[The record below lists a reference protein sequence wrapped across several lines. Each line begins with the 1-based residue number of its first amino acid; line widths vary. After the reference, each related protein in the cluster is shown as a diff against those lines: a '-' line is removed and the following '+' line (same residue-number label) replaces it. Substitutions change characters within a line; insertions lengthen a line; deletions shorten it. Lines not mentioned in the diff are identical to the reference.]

1 VTEWTGLAL
10 VQPGRSRRWEIRRG
24 EETLASLGLPTFRR
38 GGRAEID
45 GRSLTIE
52 VHGLFRTE
60 HVISD
65 QTGEVLARVRP
76 EGRRRVLELAG
87 RELDWKSLGRRA
99 GYGFVG
105 RDGEPL
111 LRAKVASGL
120 FRTNGQL
127 EIDQRLSRGDGALL
141 ALIAAYLLIRKTEED
156 AAVAA
161 STVTAAGA

>member
-10 VQPGRSRRWEIRRG
+10 VQPARSRRWEIRRG
-24 EETLASLGLPTFRR
+24 EETVASLRLPALRR

-52 VHGLFRTE
+52 AHGLFRTE

-105 RDGEPL
+105 ADGEPL
-111 LRAKVASGL
+111 LRAKVASGI
-120 FRTNGQL
+120 FRTSGEL
-127 EIDQRLSRGDGALL
+127 EVDQSLPSGDGPLL
-141 ALIAAYLLIRKTEED
+141 ALVAAYLLIRKTEED

-161 STVTAAGA
+161 SSATAAGV